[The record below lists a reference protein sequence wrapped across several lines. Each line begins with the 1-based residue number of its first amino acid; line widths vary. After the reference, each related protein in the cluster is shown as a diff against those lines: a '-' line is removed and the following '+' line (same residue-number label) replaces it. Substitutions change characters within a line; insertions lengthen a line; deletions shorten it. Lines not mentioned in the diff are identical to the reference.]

1 MRSCCKIFVAAS
13 FFGKNGLHNRSE
25 VTKSGVIAINKRV
38 DKVPLEIRDLYEII
52 IAQHDLLYLK
62 P

>member
-1 MRSCCKIFVAAS
+1 M
-13 FFGKNGLHNRSE
+13 
-25 VTKSGVIAINKRV
+25 TKSGVIAINKRV

>member
-1 MRSCCKIFVAAS
+1 M
-13 FFGKNGLHNRSE
+13 
-25 VTKSGVIAINKRV
+25 TKSGVIAINERV